1 MTRTIIAAIVSA
13 LAFAAC
19 TDPDTICFDDEIYA
33 DDVFGMGRYKEYLER
48 FQRETGC
55 ESRLNCEGHITIRR
69 CIDNVEFE

>member
-1 MTRTIIAAIVSA
+1 MRILFVTVA
-13 LAFAAC
+13 LMLAAC

-33 DDVFGMGRYKEYLER
+33 DDVFGDGHDKEYLER
-48 FQRETGC
+48 FKRETGC